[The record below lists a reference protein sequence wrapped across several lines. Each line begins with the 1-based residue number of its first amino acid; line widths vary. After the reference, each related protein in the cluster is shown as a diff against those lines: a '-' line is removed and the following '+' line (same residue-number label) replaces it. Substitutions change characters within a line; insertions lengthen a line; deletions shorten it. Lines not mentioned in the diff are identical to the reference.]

1 MALNWFSWEGFLSN
15 LYWIKDFS
23 SSGNLVLNFPLIIL
37 IPSLYSSGVHSI
49 SSSVK
54 LYSFWV
60 PSISD
65 GLNFL
70 RKPLALPN
78 CDLSCF
84 KEIETKGASVL
95 PQSLT
100 NKPFNL
106 E

>member
-1 MALNWFSWEGFLSN
+1 M
-15 LYWIKDFS
+15 
-23 SSGNLVLNFPLIIL
+23 L
-37 IPSLYSSGVHSI
+37 IPSSYCSGVHFNSL
-49 SSSVK
+49 SVK

-60 PSISD
+60 PSISE

-70 RKPLALPN
+70 RKPLALPA
-78 CDLSCF
+78 CALSCF

>member
-1 MALNWFSWEGFLSN
+1 LALNWFGWEGFLSN
-15 LYWIKDFS
+15 LYWIKAFS
-23 SSGNLVLNFPLIIL
+23 SSGNLVLNFSLIVL
-37 IPSLYSSGVHSI
+37 IPSLYSSGVHFNSL
-49 SSSVK
+49 SVK

-65 GLNFL
+65 GLNL
-70 RKPLALPN
+70 SRKLLALPAS
-78 CDLSCF
+78 DLSCF